1 MSTTLSSIS
10 IPTCYKQARE
20 HECWQQAME
29 AELQTLEANHT
40 WDIISCPPHVKP
52 IGSKWVYI
60 VKLKSDGS
68 LDRYKARLV
77 ALGNKQEYGFD
88 YEETFAP
95 VAKITIVRT
104 ILAIAASKAWPL
116 HQMDVKNVFLHGD
129 LKEEIYMKLPPGM
142 STTASDEVCKL
153 RRSLY
158 GLKQAPRA
166 WFEKFRNTL
175 LTFSFTQSQYDS
187 SLFFYKTT
195 TGMVFL
201 LVYVD
206 DIIITGND
214 IGLITKL
221 QHMLRSTFQ
230 MKDLGH
236 LTYFLGL
243 EVHSRDHGLFLNQHK
258 YIQDLIELAGLKDA
272 TAVDTPMEVNVKY
285 QKDEGEPL
293 PDPFLYRQ
301 LVGSL
306 IYLTI
311 TRPDISYAVH
321 IVSKFM
327 QAPRHLHL
335 VAVRCIIRY
344 LIRSPTRGLFFP
356 TQSTLNLTSYSDA
369 DWAGCPDTR
378 KSITGWCIFLGD
390 ALISW
395 KCKKQDCVSKSSTEA
410 V

>member
-1 MSTTLSSIS
+1 M
-10 IPTCYKQARE
+10 
-20 HECWQQAME
+20 
-29 AELQTLEANHT
+29 
-40 WDIISCPPHVKP
+40 
-52 IGSKWVYI
+52 
-60 VKLKSDGS
+60 KLKSDGS

-95 VAKITIVRT
+95 VAKMTTVRT
-104 ILAIAASKAWPL
+104 LLAIAASQAWPL
-116 HQMDVKNVFLHGD
+116 YQMDVTNAFLHGD

-206 DIIITGND
+206 DIILTGND

-221 QHMLRSTFQ
+221 QHMLHSTFQ

-285 QKDEGEPL
+285 RKDEGDLL

-335 VAVRCIIRY
+335 AAVRRLIRY
-344 LIRSPTRGLFFP
+344 LIGSPTRGLFFP
-356 TQSTLNLTSYSDA
+356 KHSPLTLTSYSDA

-390 ALISW
+390 ALIF
-395 KCKKQDCVSKSSTEA
+395 
-410 V
+410 

>member
-1 MSTTLSSIS
+1 
-10 IPTCYKQARE
+10 
-20 HECWQQAME
+20 
-29 AELQTLEANHT
+29 
-40 WDIISCPPHVKP
+40 
-52 IGSKWVYI
+52 
-60 VKLKSDGS
+60 
-68 LDRYKARLV
+68 
-77 ALGNKQEYGFD
+77 
-88 YEETFAP
+88 
-95 VAKITIVRT
+95 
-104 ILAIAASKAWPL
+104 
-116 HQMDVKNVFLHGD
+116 
-129 LKEEIYMKLPPGM
+129 
-142 STTASDEVCKL
+142 
-153 RRSLY
+153 
-158 GLKQAPRA
+158 
-166 WFEKFRNTL
+166 
-175 LTFSFTQSQYDS
+175 
-187 SLFFYKTT
+187 
-195 TGMVFL
+195 MVFL